1 MRVHEMLW
9 SAILIVSRVLF
20 LLFENAIAYVL
31 VGLIFSFQFV
41 KYFCSWSM
49 WFCMYVVASE
59 ELQDD
64 AYIAVSS
71 AKMAIWIL
79 FVYGRSFI
87 QIVKSSG
94 PKVDPC
100 GTPATICLWVALV
113 PFIET

>member
-1 MRVHEMLW
+1 
-9 SAILIVSRVLF
+9 
-20 LLFENAIAYVL
+20 
-31 VGLIFSFQFV
+31 
-41 KYFCSWSM
+41 M

-100 GTPATICLWVALV
+100 GTPDMISLWVDLV